1 MVLLGDLP
9 WSEAQLPTE
18 LECRVQGRILP
29 ATPGCL
35 WPLWATLRGQHAIAE
50 QITFPHGL
58 VHQGL
63 IGPLSLYSF
72 YRAELQMRAEQPP
85 QTTGSVLEV
94 VGAIAVPIIQGL
106 LHDGSNRHDSMRP
119 SY

>member
-1 MVLLGDLP
+1 MVLPGDPP
-9 WSEAQLPTE
+9 WSEAQLPAE

-50 QITFPHGL
+50 QIPLPHGL
-58 VHQGL
+58 VHQGR
-63 IGPLSLYSF
+63 IDPLSLYSF
-72 YRAELQMRAEQPP
+72 YRAKLQIRAGQRP

-106 LHDGSNRHDSMRP
+106 FQDDSNRHDSMRP
-119 SY
+119 RY